1 MSNIL
6 DTLKN
11 EHDELRS
18 LFARI
23 NATTDE
29 QKDVREDLLKQV
41 EQALIPH
48 SKWEETVFYPA
59 FNKRATHDQKLLYAT
74 SMQEHRVIEKTVL
87 PDIHAAGYG
96 TRQFAGSAKVLSQLV
111 EEHAQ
116 EEETELFSA
125 IKQLFS
131 ASELAEMDH
140 EYAKW
145 KDSSTASVMSSFAKL
160 KTAARAALH
169 QPRSPG

>member
-18 LFARI
+18 LFTRI
-23 NATTDE
+23 NATTDD
-29 QKDVREDLLKQV
+29 QKDVREELLKKV
-41 EQALIPH
+41 EQVLVPH
-48 SKWEETVFYPA
+48 SRWEETTFYPA
-59 FNKRATHDQKLLYAT
+59 FNKRATHDQQLLYAT
-74 SMQEHRVIEKTVL
+74 SMQEHRIIEKAVL

-111 EEHAQ
+111 DEHAQ
-116 EEETELFSA
+116 AEETELFPA
-125 IKQLFS
+125 IKQLFNP
-131 ASELAEMDH
+131 SELAEMDH
-140 EYAKW
+140 QYAKW
-145 KDSSTASVMSSFAKL
+145 KDSSTASVMNSFAKL
-160 KTAARAALH
+160 KTAAKAVLH

>member
-1 MSNIL
+1 MSTIL

-11 EHDELRS
+11 EHETLRS

-23 NATTDE
+23 NATTDD
-29 QKDVREDLLKQV
+29 QKDIREDLLKQI
-41 EQALIPH
+41 EEALIPH
-48 SKWEETVFYPA
+48 AKWEETVFYPA
-59 FNKRATHDQKLLYAT
+59 FNKRATHDQQLLYAT

-96 TRQFAGSAKVLSQLV
+96 TRQFAGSAKVLSQLI

-116 EEETELFSA
+116 EEETLLFPA
-125 IKQLFS
+125 MKQLFNPT
-131 ASELAEMDH
+131 ELAELDH
-140 EYAKW
+140 QYAQW
-145 KDSSTASVMSSFAKL
+145 KASSAASAMTAFAKF